1 MGRRWRRTWSVV
13 VTAGLFAGCLLASPA
28 YAGFPGNN
36 GVIVFASYADANR
49 IFTMDAGGDDVT
61 EILETGSDPQWAPDG
76 KRIVFTDHTVGVTTT
91 SLFTARGDG
100 SRVRQL
106 TPDLLNAYEP
116 AWSPDGKWVV
126 FTAAASDL
134 EEDLYV
140 IRRDGRGLRQ
150 LTSLPGREYMSAW
163 SPDGRHIAFCRDS
176 ELFGTA
182 DVYVVER
189 DGSALEGVTGSIL
202 DSEYAPSWS
211 PTGDRLVFERYGFG
225 NGTADLF
232 TSRPDGSD
240 ERRLTA
246 TQWDEN
252 WPSYSP
258 DGEHLLFGSNKDGD
272 WDIYSLRLNDAEIVK
287 LTQNESDERIADW
300 QRE

>member
-1 MGRRWRRTWSVV
+1 MGRRWRWSCSVI
-13 VTAGLFAGCLLASPA
+13 AGAALVAGTLLAAPA
-28 YAGFPGNN
+28 YAGFPGKN
-36 GVIVFASYADANR
+36 GAIAFASYADANR
-49 IFTMDAGGDDVT
+49 IYTMDAWGHDVT

-91 SLFTARGDG
+91 SLFTVQGDG
-100 SRVRQL
+100 SGVRQL

-126 FTAAASDL
+126 FTVAASDF

-150 LTSLPGREYMSAW
+150 LTSLPGREYMPAW

-176 ELFGTA
+176 QLFGNA
-182 DVYVVER
+182 DVYLVEP
-189 DGSALEGVTGSIL
+189 DGSALESVTGSIL

-225 NGTADLF
+225 KETADLF
-232 TSRPDGSD
+232 TSRSDGGD
-240 ERRLTA
+240 EQRVTS
-246 TQWDEN
+246 TSWDEN

-258 DGEHLLFGSNKDGD
+258 DGQHLLFGSNKDGD
-272 WDIYSLRLNDAEIVK
+272 WDIYSLRLNDARAVK
-287 LTQNESDERIADW
+287 LTHNDTDERVADW
-300 QRE
+300 QSR